1 MKQRMLDAVE
11 QKILYK
17 KVFSLLEKDS
27 AIEFFKLR
35 LERRKESTLMVLYG
49 HRAGKDLY
57 ARAEGADFYDIS
69 QELRDQVMSQLPNRA
84 DQRFDEIWLNEGFSI

>member
-1 MKQRMLDAVE
+1 MKNRMLDAVE

-35 LERRKESTLMVLYG
+35 LERRKDSTLMVLYG

-57 ARAEGADFYDIS
+57 ARAEGSDFYDIS
-69 QELRDQVMSQLPNRA
+69 QELREKVMTQLPNRA
-84 DQRFDEIWLNEGFSI
+84 DHRFDDLWLNDGLSV